1 VHWNGKRVYHGD
13 VRRLAR
19 RLLEGEEEPCSGIA
33 RANSARAASLPRRS
47 GSSPV
52 SRAWITACDDEALA
66 ICWSSLGVMMI
77 LLVLTVL
84 GGRAADLEGRPDE
97 PMEPAGPGAGTPVRR
112 LGKVTARRT
121 AGSAVKP
128 KGARDV

>member
-1 VHWNGKRVYHGD
+1 MCD

-66 ICWSSLGVMMI
+66 ICWSSQGVMMI
-77 LLVLTVL
+77 LLVLTV
-84 GGRAADLEGRPDE
+84 RAADLEGRPDE
-97 PMEPAGPGAGTPVRR
+97 PIEPAGPGAGTPARR
-112 LGKVTARRT
+112 LGKVTAGRA